1 MPQSKFTEETKK
13 EIIKRY
19 RRGVKVSQLC
29 EDYGVP
35 QSTLYKWLNES
46 TTYIRRYS
54 RLPISNHQIYQMERK
69 IETLQTE
76 NDIFKK
82 SGCGIKSSIKEK
94 IEAIERLKGE
104 FSVNAICKTLNIL
117 RSTYYHHERRAPQQ
131 KWYEIRNETL
141 RPLIKEVFDLSKERF
156 GAAKIAV
163 KLKERGVSA
172 GKTIISKLMKE
183 MGLVCKQN
191 QLKSYN
197 TTNRSSR
204 YRKNHV
210 KRNFNLETPN
220 TLWVSDVTYMLVGN
234 EDCYICVVI
243 DLFSRK
249 IISYNLSKINNTEFV
264 MGTFDNAFN
273 SRGHPTKLTF
283 HSDQGTQYTSYK
295 FRAHLRELGVLQSF
309 SNPGTPY
316 DNAVAENFFSIMK
329 RESLSHK
336 WYQSIEELKQDVEEF
351 MSFFNGFRPLSRLGN
366 LTPNEYEKRYFE
378 NKTAYENETQEIT
391 QFFQAL

>member
-1 MPQSKFTEETKK
+1 MPQSKFFEEIKK

-29 EDYGVP
+29 KDYGVP

-54 RLPISNHQIYQMERK
+54 RMPISNHQIYQMERK
-69 IETLQTE
+69 IEILQAE

-82 SGCGIKSSIKEK
+82 SGCGTKSSIKEK

-104 FSVNAICKTLNIL
+104 FTVHTICKTLNIL
-117 RSTYYHHERRAPQQ
+117 RSTYYYHERTP
-131 KWYEIRNETL
+131 KKTSYEERNETL

-156 GAAKIAV
+156 GAAKIAI
-163 KLKERGVSA
+163 KLKERGVLA
-172 GKTIISKLMKE
+172 GITIVNKLMKE

-204 YRKNHV
+204 YRKNRLR
-210 KRNFNLETPN
+210 RNFNIEMPN
-220 TLWVSDVTYMLVGN
+220 TSWVSDVTYMLVGN

-249 IISYNLSKINNTEFV
+249 ILSYNLSKINNAEFV
-264 MGTFDNAFN
+264 MWTFNNAFN
-273 SRGHPTKLTF
+273 LREHPTSLTF

-351 MSFFNGFRPLSRLGN
+351 VSFFNGFRPLNRLGN
-366 LTPNEYEKRYFE
+366 VTPNEYEKRYFE

-391 QFFQAL
+391 QFFQTL